1 MYQLNTFG
9 KDLTSGSIPK
19 NLFKFALPV
28 FLANILSSGYAI
40 INTIWVGHLL
50 GGVAV
55 AAVAVTFPV
64 FLFMVAIAN
73 GATTATSVMI
83 SHNFGAKNN
92 DAIQKIVDTSW
103 GVGIIVIIF
112 TCISGYLG
120 AETILRL
127 MNTSS
132 EVLAIATG
140 FLRLTIIQFV
150 FMYLG
155 FMFASTLRA
164 VGNSKI
170 PLMFTALGTVLN
182 TILDPLLIIGVGPFP
197 KLGLNGAAYASLFS
211 GGITSIIGLI
221 YFWKKYNHTP
231 LVPKSLTLTPLYVKQ
246 TFGIGFPTF
255 IQQTLISI
263 SVAFVTV
270 FVNRFGA
277 DATAAFGIIGR
288 VESLIIMPAIAMLV
302 AVSTLT
308 AQTIGAKKT
317 DAVPVIYKWGLII
330 NTPVIALICLIAVL
344 FPVSVMRLFVNDP
357 KVISIG
363 VEYLYIAGWAYL
375 LMIVTFVTNGVL
387 IGAKKAMI
395 TMVLSIISLG
405 IFRIPLA
412 AFLSNTTLGL
422 KGIWI
427 AIAISFFVN
436 ALLGFLFYI
445 SGRWK
450 KGTELP
456 VSDTETLIVEAE
468 VEGAEVV
475 SNV

>member
-1 MYQLNTFG
+1 MNSFG
-9 KDLTSGSIPK
+9 TDLTSGSVPK
-19 NLFKFALPV
+19 NLFRFALPV

-103 GVGIIVIIF
+103 GVGIIVIIV
-112 TCISGYLG
+112 TCVSGYLG

-155 FMFASTLRA
+155 FMFSSTLRA

-211 GGITSIIGLI
+211 GAITSLIGLI
-221 YFWKKYNHTP
+221 YFWNNYKHSP
-231 LVPKSLTLTPLYVKQ
+231 LVPKSLALTPAYVKQ
-246 TFGIGFPTF
+246 TIGIGFPTF
-255 IQQTLISI
+255 IQQTLISL

-270 FVNRFGA
+270 FVNRFGP

-288 VESLIIMPAIAMLV
+288 LESLIIMPAIAMLV

-308 AQTIGAKKT
+308 AQSIGAKKI
-317 DAVPVIYKWGLII
+317 DAVPVIYRWGLFI
-330 NTPVIALICLIAVL
+330 NTPVIALICCISIL
-344 FPVSVMRLFVNDP
+344 FPATVMHLFVNDP
-357 KVISIG
+357 KVIFIG
-363 VEYLYIAGWAYL
+363 VEYLHIAGWAYL
-375 LMIVTFVTNGVL
+375 LLIFTFVTNGLL
-387 IGAKKAMI
+387 IGAKQAMV
-395 TMVLSIISLG
+395 TMVLSLISLG

-412 AFLSNTTLGL
+412 AFLSKTSLGL

-427 AIAISFFVN
+427 AIAVSFFVN

-456 VSDTETLIVEAE
+456 VSETENLIVEAE
-468 VEGAEVV
+468 VEGAESV

>member
-1 MYQLNTFG
+1 MSTFG
-9 KDLTSGSIPK
+9 NDLTSGSIPK
-19 NLFKFALPV
+19 NLFRFAVPV
-28 FLANILSSGYAI
+28 FLANVLSSGYAI

-64 FLFMVAIAN
+64 VLLMVAIAN
-73 GATTATSVMI
+73 GATTAASVMI

-103 GVGIIVIIF
+103 SVGIIVVIA
-112 TCISGYLG
+112 TCMSGYFG

-127 MNTSS
+127 MNTSN

-155 FMFASTLRA
+155 FMLSSTLRA

-170 PLMFTALGTVLN
+170 PLMFTAVGTVLN
-182 TILDPLLIIGVGPFP
+182 TILDPLMIIGVGPFP
-197 KLGLNGAAYASLFS
+197 ELGLNGAAYASLIS
-211 GGITSIIGLI
+211 SGITAFIGLV

-231 LVPKSLTLTPLYVKQ
+231 LVPKSLTLTPVCVKQ
-246 TFGIGFPTF
+246 IFGIGFPTF
-255 IQQTLISI
+255 IQQTIISL
-263 SVAFVTV
+263 SVAFITI
-270 FVNRFGA
+270 FVNRFGP

-288 VESLIIMPAIAMLV
+288 IESMVIMPAIAMLV

-308 AQTIGAKKT
+308 AQSIGAGK
-317 DAVPVIYKWGLII
+317 ANAIPVVYKWGLLI
-330 NTPVIALICLIAVL
+330 NTPVIASICLVSIF
-344 FPVSVMRLFVNDP
+344 FPTAVMRLFVTDP
-357 KVISIG
+357 NVIAVG
-363 VEYLYIAGWAYL
+363 VQYLHIAGWAYI
-375 LMIVTFVTNGVL
+375 LMISIFVTNGVL

-395 TMVLSIISLG
+395 TMFFSLIALG
-405 IFRIPLA
+405 FFRIPFA
-412 AFLSNTTLGL
+412 AFLSKTSLGL

-427 AIAISFFVN
+427 AIAISFFIN
-436 ALLGFLFYI
+436 ALLGFLYYI

-450 KGTELP
+450 KGTEIP
-456 VSDTETLIVEAE
+456 VSVNETLTLEAE